1 MRIIIVTSFILMA
14 AIIGG
19 TMDEN
24 IRLHMQVE
32 ALTKRLEQRADNQ
45 IEQFK
50 RLKPLPVKAFG
61 MASLMRGRVK

>member
-1 MRIIIVTSFILMA
+1 MKIIIVTSFILMA

-24 IRLHMQVE
+24 IRLHMQIE
-32 ALTKRLEQRADNQ
+32 ALTKKLEQRADNQ

-50 RLKPLPVKAFG
+50 KLKPLPIKAFG
-61 MASLMRGRVK
+61 IASLMHTR